1 MIYSKK
7 EFTEHLIKK
16 YPGQVRTLGQKFLN
30 KWPVWEF
37 VLVYHMT
44 HLKWRPDQDSW
55 ITSLKDRV
63 SNDVVFNISTGYK
76 DDWRTVYLTFH
87 SREEAFEF
95 QLTYL

>member
-1 MIYSKK
+1 VIYSKK
-7 EFTEHLIKK
+7 EFIKQLIKK

-37 VLVYHMT
+37 VLVHHLT
-44 HLKWRPDQDSW
+44 HAKWRLDQYAW
-55 ITSLKDRV
+55 MEELINRV
-63 SNDVVFNISTGYK
+63 SNDVEFKISTGYK
-76 DDWRTVYLTFH
+76 DDWRIIYLTFH